1 MPGSLQAMNPNLQ
14 PSLAPRLA
22 IRGLEIARGYRTLFA
37 GLDLDLGPGE
47 ILQLTGPNGTGK
59 STLLRLI
66 AGFLRPDA
74 GAIRWEP
81 MPEDQLPAEAL
92 HYCGHL
98 ESLRDG
104 LTARE
109 TVETMAALLGGQPA
123 RADEALARTGAASLA
138 DLPVEVLSAG
148 QRRRVSLARLIAA
161 PRPVWLL
168 DEPFTALDRDGQDM
182 VRRLMAAQIA
192 SGGMVIAATHQP
204 LDLPDLRFLVLG
216 GKT

>member
-1 MPGSLQAMNPNLQ
+1 LSGSPQALNPNANM
-14 PSLAPRLA
+14 PPAPRLA
-22 IRGLEIARGYRTLFA
+22 LRGVAIARGYRTLFEN
-37 GLDLDLGPGE
+37 LDLDLGPGE

-74 GAIRWEP
+74 GTIGWAP
-81 MPEDQLPAEAL
+81 LPEDRSAAECL

-104 LTARE
+104 LTALE
-109 TVETMAALLGGQPA
+109 NVEVMAALLGAGA
-123 RADEALARTGAASLA
+123 VTCEMALDCTGAATLA

-148 QRRRVSLARLIAA
+148 QRRRVGLARLIAA

-168 DEPFTALDRDGQDM
+168 DEPFTALDRDGQAM
-182 VRRLMAAQIA
+182 VRALMADQVAA
-192 SGGMVIAATHQP
+192 GGMVIAATHQP
-204 LDLPDLRFLVLG
+204 LDLPGIRHLALG
-216 GKT
+216 GSA